1 MRQGRIMSKLLNGKK
16 WLTVSDAATYM
27 SSAIGETV
35 CDADILQ
42 FAIDDSVTLSVHIL
56 DIERAHVGQIVDE
69 LSEKVDLDQFPV
81 FLDNGFWI
89 KKRDGY
95 VSGILDIVNCSGC
108 QQLLEKRYY
117 SLKGGYDKPQTSDNG
132 IYLKKSTGSVYKLL
146 CAVPRD
152 IYFDDE
158 HDDDTHVSAIALPE
172 ACQLVLLKDR
182 VDELINHLH
191 NQKQPQYKS
200 TPLSEREKNSHLNV
214 ISALLRVVL
223 GKDGVVRHPNFDSEA
238 KLINHISD
246 TYADCGEGLA
256 KSTLEKRFSEAK
268 KTLLF

>member
-1 MRQGRIMSKLLNGKK
+1 MSKLLNGKK

-27 SSAIGETV
+27 SSAIGEAV

-42 FAIDDSVTLSVHIL
+42 FAIDDSLTLSVHIL
-56 DIERAHVGQIVDE
+56 DREHAHVGQIVDE

-81 FLDNGFWI
+81 FLDDGFWI

-95 VSGILDIVNCSGC
+95 VSGILDIVNCRGC

-117 SLKGGYDKPQTSDNG
+117 SLKGGYDKAQTSDNG
-132 IYLKKSTGSVYKLL
+132 IYLKNSTGSVCKLL

-158 HDDDTHVSAIALPE
+158 HDDDTYVSAIALPE

-182 VDELINHLH
+182 IDTLINKLGT
-191 NQKQPQYKS
+191 QSQPLDKPKLFQDR
-200 TPLSEREKNSHLNV
+200 ERISHLNV

-268 KTLLF
+268 KALP